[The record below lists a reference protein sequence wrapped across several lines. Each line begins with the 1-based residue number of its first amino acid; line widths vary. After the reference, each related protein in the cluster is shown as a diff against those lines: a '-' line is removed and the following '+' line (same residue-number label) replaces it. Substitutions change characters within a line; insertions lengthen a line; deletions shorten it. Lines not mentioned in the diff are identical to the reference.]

1 MTFETVLDTIGGSL
15 IALGAFLG
23 FVAAVGLLRLPDS
36 LNRMHASSKP
46 QSLGVVIICIGLS
59 LILRDPAA
67 WSMLAVVSMMQLLT
81 TPTAS
86 QMISRSV
93 FRTRQYRRELQV
105 VDESGDEA
113 EETEH
118 RGI

>member
-1 MTFETVLDTIGGSL
+1 MTLETVLDAVGGGL

-23 FVAAVGLLRLPDS
+23 FVAAVGLIRLPDS

-46 QSLGVVIICIGLS
+46 QSLGIVILCVGLS

-67 WSMLAVVSMMQLLT
+67 WTMLALVSMMQLLT

-93 FRTRQYRRELQV
+93 FRTRQYRSELQV
-105 VDESGDEA
+105 VDESGEEADES
-113 EETEH
+113 EH
-118 RGI
+118 RGL